1 MPSIRSD
8 ARAEAEGESYAPK
21 IGKARRKAWADARS
35 GLPLFTLPVTAPPA
49 AFRLI
54 NDPSGATIE
63 PRKAGYLGNLGLT
76 GEWPGMRIFVVVNA
90 DGGTVQGGGVD
101 PERLSA
107 ELGRAGLDAQVTF
120 SPGAEIRQHAEQALE
135 HARDGR
141 IDAIVVGGGD
151 GTVGTVAGVLTDTG
165 VPLGILPFGTLN
177 HFAKDLGLPL
187 EMEGAVQ
194 VIAAAATRN
203 VDVAEVNGRVFINN
217 SSVGIYPYIV
227 RDRERRRSVDGLGKW
242 PAMSLAFLR
251 MLGRFPLRRL
261 RLRAESWAAPYR
273 TPCLFVGNN
282 EYSMELMSLGQ
293 RHRLDAG
300 ELWLGV
306 VKQRSALGLLW
317 FAARIVFGRLKQ
329 AGDFETLR
337 ASSLEIAMSASRVAV
352 AVDGEVETMDLPLVY
367 RSRPGALRVIAPPP
381 APS

>member
-1 MPSIRSD
+1 
-8 ARAEAEGESYAPK
+8 
-21 IGKARRKAWADARS
+21 
-35 GLPLFTLPVTAPPA
+35 
-49 AFRLI
+49 
-54 NDPSGATIE
+54 
-63 PRKAGYLGNLGLT
+63 
-76 GEWPGMRIFVVVNA
+76 MRIFVVVNA
-90 DGGTVQGGGVD
+90 DGGTVQGDAID

-120 SPGAEIRQHAEQALE
+120 SPSAEIRQHAEQALE
-135 HARDGR
+135 QARDGR

-177 HFAKDLGLPL
+177 HFAKALGLPL
-187 EMEGAVQ
+187 EMKGAVQ
-194 VIAAAATRN
+194 VIATAATRN

-217 SSVGIYPYIV
+217 SSVGIYPYMV
-227 RDRERRRSVDGLGKW
+227 RDRERRRSNDGLGKW

-251 MLGRFPLRRL
+251 MLWRFPRRRL
-261 RLRAESWAAPYR
+261 RLRAEGWAAPYR

-317 FAARIVFGRLKQ
+317 FAARIVLGRLNQ

-337 ASSLEIAMSASRVAV
+337 ASSLEIAMSASRVPV
-352 AVDGEVETMDLPLVY
+352 AVDGEVETMSLPLTY